1 MDDEAATAVGDV
13 STSFG
18 DEFAIFR
25 EDVLR
30 ELAAIR
36 GDITSEFGR
45 KLNFHTTVTVVAF
58 AVLAVVIGAAAVFGG
73 GATPDVI
80 INNAGPTPV
89 ATAIAELL
97 PTNSRP
103 TGRA

>member
-1 MDDEAATAVGDV
+1 MDDETATAIGDV

-18 DEFAIFR
+18 AEFAIFR
-25 EDVLR
+25 EDVVR

-45 KLNFHTTVTVVAF
+45 KLNFHTTLTVVGF
-58 AVLAVVIGAAAVFGG
+58 AVLAVVIGAAAVFGE

-89 ATAIAELL
+89 ATAIAEIL
-97 PTNSRP
+97 PGN
-103 TGRA
+103 

>member
-1 MDDEAATAVGDV
+1 MDDETATAIGDV

-18 DEFAIFR
+18 AEFAIFR
-25 EDVLR
+25 EDVVR
-30 ELAAIR
+30 ELAAMR

-45 KLNFHTTVTVVAF
+45 KLNFHTTLTVVGF
-58 AVLAVVIGAAAVFGG
+58 AVLAVVIGAAAVFGE

-89 ATAIAELL
+89 AIAIAEIL
-97 PTNSRP
+97 PGN
-103 TGRA
+103 